1 MVGFYDNRA
10 YPRHGKPNH
19 TQGDKTNHT
28 HGTAHYVFLFYFLDL
43 DDPQVAFKASS
54 TTGIRSIRQSLVLKQ
69 GQCMQ
74 LLQDM
79 EKAEALQQQ

>member
-1 MVGFYDNRA
+1 MENQTTHKA
-10 YPRHGKPNH
+10 N
-19 TQGDKTNHT
+19 KTHHT
-28 HGTAHYVFLFYFLDL
+28 HGTVHCMFLFYFLDL
-43 DDPQVAFKASS
+43 DPQVAFKASS

-79 EKAEALQQQ
+79 EKAEALQQQQQ

>member
-1 MVGFYDNRA
+1 MN
-10 YPRHGKPNH
+10 KPNH
-19 TQGDKTNHT
+19 AQGDRDKTNHT
-28 HGTAHYVFLFYFLDL
+28 HGTAHYMFLFYFLDL
-43 DDPQVAFKASS
+43 NPQVAFKASS
-54 TTGIRSIRQSLVLKQ
+54 TTGIRSIRQGLVLKQ